1 MGVGI
6 LGAVRFGLYENFK
19 NSLASSK
26 GIAAFDL
33 SIADRSLCAFAT
45 GFLNSFLMVKDILF
59 SLQFNIQELEFRSK
73 NQPLKKSILDHLMLL
88 LK

>member
-45 GFLNSFLMVKDILF
+45 GFLNSFLMVKDI
-59 SLQFNIQELEFRSK
+59 
-73 NQPLKKSILDHLMLL
+73 
-88 LK
+88 